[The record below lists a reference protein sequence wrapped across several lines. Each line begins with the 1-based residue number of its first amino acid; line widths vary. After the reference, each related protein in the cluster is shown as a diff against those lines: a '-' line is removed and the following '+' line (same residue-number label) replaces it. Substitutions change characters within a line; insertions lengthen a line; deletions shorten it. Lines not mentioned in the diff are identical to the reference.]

1 MAEALY
7 SLDGPRSMSTRARMG
22 YAVGV
27 VAYVLV
33 IVAAFGQGPRPMGSL
48 PAFALAHALLAA
60 IISGVTALLMYS
72 HARGTGCRGYLM
84 IGGTFFYLC
93 GILAFFPLYFPG
105 TIVSGERMWGG
116 PISAISLYYAW
127 HFAFPVGVSAAAL
140 MFHFDRRSHRRPGL
154 TRTQYGWGVML
165 PLLAAALTLWAAAR
179 QPGWLPAL
187 SADGAVK
194 GLNAHALDAVLVA
207 LSVACVVITVF
218 CARSGALI
226 DSWLAALAL
235 LLLGESVVNLN
246 SPVRFTAGWY
256 YSRVL
261 WLVAVAALLIALI
274 WNLAR
279 IDRANTQRATVDSLT
294 GSESRLMLLETI
306 HREIERVRVVDGQV
320 ALLWIDLDGFK
331 GINDQLGHQVGD
343 DVLRQ
348 VVDRLTDQV
357 RRGDHVGRLGGD
369 EFGVL
374 LCDDVEPARVKA
386 VADRLLASIRE
397 PIHSGDTVVHL
408 TAAIG
413 IATAPG
419 DATRADDLLLR
430 ADLAMYAAKN
440 RGGDRCQPFITSI
453 GAEALAKARLRH
465 DLASAMRQDEFRL
478 YYQPIY
484 EADGKRMAGVEVL
497 VRWVRDGRVVPA
509 GQFIPLAEQSGQI
522 ITLGRIVVRQLAQDL
537 PRWFESQPD
546 DFFVC
551 LNLSAKEL
559 ADEPLVQDL
568 LAGQFARRPSQ
579 IVIEVTESLELQDTS
594 EAEANLER
602 LRTAGMRIAI
612 DDFGAG
618 FSNFTRLEHLQPS
631 LLKIDR
637 SLVRRAGSENEGGVA
652 FLTAATSV
660 AASLNC
666 EVVAEGVETQ
676 AEAQVVELLGVRF
689 VQGFRYSRP
698 APIDAFLVSPLPG
711 VPAEG

>member
-1 MAEALY
+1 
-7 SLDGPRSMSTRARMG
+7 MSTRARVG
-22 YAVGV
+22 YAVGLMTYALIIV
-27 VAYVLV
+27 FAYGH
-33 IVAAFGQGPRPMGSL
+33 ASSPMGPL
-48 PAFALAHALLAA
+48 PAFALGHALISAM
-60 IISGVTALLMYS
+60 ISGVTALLMYS
-72 HARGTGCRGYLM
+72 HAHSTGRRGYLV
-84 IGGTFFYLC
+84 IGATFLYLC
-93 GILAFFPLYFPG
+93 GILSFFPLYFPG
-105 TIVSGERMWGG
+105 TIIGGQQLWGE
-116 PISAISLYYAW
+116 PVSAISLYYAW

-140 MFHFDRRSHRRPGL
+140 LFYFDRRSHRRPGL
-154 TRTQYGWGVML
+154 TRGQVGSGVLL
-165 PLLAAALTLWAAAR
+165 PLLGVGFTLWAAAV
-179 QPGWLPAL
+179 QPGWVLDL
-187 SADGAVK
+187 SADGMAK
-194 GLNAHALDAVLVA
+194 GLNANILDIVLVA
-207 LSVACVVITVF
+207 MSLACVVITAY
-218 CARSGALI
+218 CASSGALI
-226 DSWLAALAL
+226 GRWLAALAL
-235 LLLGESVVNLN
+235 LLLGESIVNLN
-246 SPVRFTAGWY
+246 SPARFSAGWY

-261 WLVAVAALLIALI
+261 WLIAVAALLIALI

-279 IDRANTQRATVDSLT
+279 IDRANSQRAAVDSLT
-294 GSESRLMLLETI
+294 GSESRIMLLETMQ
-306 HREIERVRVVDGQV
+306 REIERVRVVEGQV

-331 GINDQLGHQVGD
+331 GVNDQLGHQVGD

-348 VVDRLTDQV
+348 VVERLTRQV

-374 LCDDVEPARVKA
+374 LCDEVEPARVRA
-386 VADRLLASIRE
+386 VAERLLSSIRE

-413 IATAPG
+413 IASAPA
-419 DATRADDLLLR
+419 DARAAEDLLLC

-440 RGGDRCQPFITSI
+440 RGGDRCQPFISSI
-453 GAEALAKARLRH
+453 GEEALAKASLRH
-465 DLASAMRQDEFRL
+465 DLTSAMRQDAFRL

-497 VRWVRDGRVVPA
+497 VRWVRDGRMVAA
-509 GQFIPLAEQSGQI
+509 GEFIPLAEQSGQI
-522 ITLGRIVVRQLAQDL
+522 ITLGRIVVKQLERDL
-537 PRWFESQPD
+537 PRWFEAHPD

-559 ADEPLVQDL
+559 ADEALIQEL
-568 LAGQFARRPSQ
+568 LSGQYAARPSQ

-594 EAEANLER
+594 EAEINLER

-637 SLVRRAGSENEGGVA
+637 SLVRRAGSETEGGVA

-676 AEAQVVELLGVRF
+676 EEAQVVELLGVRY

-698 APIDAFLVSPLPG
+698 APIDDFLVAPLPG